1 MTKKQCGC
9 RGLKQDKH
17 PECDSCTLKRF
28 GYLCGPRDT
37 CSFCIDTTHKDWVI
51 ILAARRKREAKKAAE
66 AEVAQAADAD
76 PPQPIGNFD
85 SDDSDSQRLAYGHDW
100 SSDSSFD
107 SSTESHAPWTSQS
120 DSSSS
125 LHSVYSD
132 MVNTRKGKVI
142 SKLEQS
148 MLEQTAGLAAK
159 RDHSTDEPRAKHAK
173 RDQPAATESRPRATA
188 HYTSPREN
196 SQRPPVYEQTRD
208 HPLYNVTVQPRHQHD
223 PYQGGDQQRPQRGEL
238 EPPMSGQFRTQQALR
253 RLVRDF
259 NDVPGFSDYE
269 RIYAE
274 QIPLVSQRQTEQLA
288 PQRQHD
294 AQLGKRVHK
303 HRDDYNPV
311 QKSQDEIDEE
321 FQRENFSPQF
331 RRDQADVL
339 AQVYDDGRDNQSQQP
354 LTVKRKGRKVSLDD
368 NTDMPVVGQ
377 SPKHAR
383 RSRSPQ
389 RAPPAVQRR
398 RSPSPMK
405 QSARSPQRYQ
415 PQRAYTPP
423 RLQQQRARSRSP
435 QRAQYRDE
443 PTGHISR
450 RSPSPQHRVEQRMI
464 SHRQDSPLP
473 YDKSQHRF
481 AERADIRF
489 AGELQEPR
497 TRARSPVRSP
507 RPHYQKV
514 RQPSPPREHQMS
526 HQVEEQQA
534 DNDDGNAEVE
544 DQESDDSDEQI
555 SFQTLLKLIAH
566 CAPEANLVEIDE
578 QNFKASV
585 VLQSGQKLDTRKF
598 YGLSTASSI
607 TSAVKGFQKLFY
619 DRDIKT
625 VDKPL
630 KYLELFHAKGGRPNM
645 KPYKAGDSV
654 MPAEG
659 LKPPSS
665 RFAWAKKP
673 EARISLAVTDV
684 TFLEEV
690 AREGLRILS
699 FLELLNQA
707 LKAAFAGE
715 LQMPIVR
722 ALHESS
728 IQASKDL
735 LLVNTIFAGSMVQLK
750 RDNFLA
756 TVSGIDA
763 KQKETLRHAPWDC
776 STELFSSDVM
786 TAINLEHVA
795 YLQTRNMSL
804 PPKQR
809 PPNKAKHVTAAQRGN
824 KR

>member
-17 PECDSCTLKRF
+17 PECDACTLKRF

-132 MVNTRKGKVI
+132 MVNTRKAKAL

-159 RDHSTDEPRAKHAK
+159 RDRSTDEPRPKHAK
-173 RDQPAATESRPRATA
+173 RDQPAAAEGRPIASA
-188 HYTSPREN
+188 QYTSPRAN
-196 SQRPPVYEQTRD
+196 PQRPPVYDQARD
-208 HPLYNVTVQPRHQHD
+208 HPLYNVQP
-223 PYQGGDQQRPQRGEL
+223 PYQSYHDGDRQRPQQGEL
-238 EPPMSGQFRTQQALR
+238 RPAMTGQFRESR

-259 NDVPGFSDYE
+259 GNDGYE
-269 RIYAE
+269 RIYE
-274 QIPLVSQRQTEQLA
+274 QQIPIAPQQPA
-288 PQRQHD
+288 PQRQSD
-294 AQLGKRVHK
+294 QPAPQRQSDLQLGKRAFK
-303 HRDDYNPV
+303 HRDDYTAAPAV
-311 QKSQDEIDEE
+311 QKSRDEIDED

-331 RRDQADVL
+331 RRDQVEAL
-339 AQVYDDGRDNQSQQP
+339 GQIYDDGYYRKLEQNQP
-354 LTVKRKGRKVSLDD
+354 NPGFIRPKVSR
-368 NTDMPVVGQ
+368 TDGSNIDRDLALVGQ
-377 SPKHAR
+377 SPARPR
-383 RSRSPQ
+383 RSRSPE
-389 RAPPAVQRR
+389 RAPPAIQRQ
-398 RSPSPMK
+398 RSPSPLK
-405 QSARSPQRYQ
+405 QRQ
-415 PQRAYTPP
+415 
-423 RLQQQRARSRSP
+423 QQQRALSPQRQQQRALTPPRQQERVRSRSP
-435 QRAQYRDE
+435 RHSTQYIDESAAYARA
-443 PTGHISR
+443 R
-450 RSPSPQHRVEQRMI
+450 RSPSPQQRVERRMI
-464 SHRQDSPLP
+464 IHRQKSPPLR
-473 YDKSQHRF
+473 YNAAQHRF
-481 AERADIRF
+481 VDEQH
-489 AGELQEPR
+489 EQ
-497 TRARSPVRSP
+497 RARVISPPRSP

-514 RQPSPPREHQMS
+514 TQPSPPRDFQTS
-526 HQVEEQQA
+526 HRVEEPQFD
-534 DNDDGNAEVE
+534 DNEAGQDEE
-544 DQESDDSDEQI
+544 EEESDDEQI
-555 SFQTLLKLIAH
+555 SFQTLLKIVAH
-566 CAPEANLVEIDE
+566 CAPEAKLVEVDE

-619 DRDIKT
+619 DRDVKVI
-625 VDKPL
+625 DKPL

-645 KPYKAGDSV
+645 KPYKSGDDIL
-654 MPAEG
+654 PADG

-673 EARISLAVTDV
+673 ESRISLAVTDV

-707 LKAAFAGE
+707 LKSAFEDG
-715 LQMPIVR
+715 LPMSIVK
-722 ALHESS
+722 ALHNSS

-786 TAINLEHVA
+786 TTINLEHVA